1 MKGGIAMSKHDNML
15 NMIQEGMKVF
25 DNSGDEVG
33 TVEWVHFGE
42 VKGAASPSTGPVSSD
57 WDEIV
62 GDAFS
67 SDKLPK
73 ELRERLLMHG
83 FVKMDSKKLF
93 GADRYV
99 MFDQIDR
106 VEKNGVHLTVADS
119 EGLLE
124 G

>member
-1 MKGGIAMSKHDNML
+1 
-15 NMIQEGMKVF
+15 MIEKGMKVF

-42 VKGAASPSTGPVSSD
+42 VEGPPSTSAASPSTGPAQSD
-57 WDEIV
+57 LVEII
-62 GDAFS
+62 GNAFS
-67 SDKLPK
+67 SDNLPQ
-73 ELRERLLMHG
+73 ELRERMLMYG

-99 MFDQIDR
+99 MADQIAR
-106 VEKNGVHLTVADS
+106 VEKNGVHLVVADS
-119 EGLLE
+119 EGLLK

>member
-1 MKGGIAMSKHDNML
+1 MSSHDNPL
-15 NMIQEGMKVF
+15 NMIKEGMKVF
-25 DNSGDEVG
+25 DNTGEEVG

-42 VKGAASPSTGPVSSD
+42 AEGPPFTGAASPSTEPVTPD
-57 WDEIV
+57 LVEII
-62 GDAFS
+62 GNAFS
-67 SDKLPK
+67 SDKLPQ

-99 MFDQIDR
+99 MVDQIAR
-106 VEKNGVHLTVADS
+106 VEKNGVHLVVADS
-119 EGLLE
+119 EGLLK